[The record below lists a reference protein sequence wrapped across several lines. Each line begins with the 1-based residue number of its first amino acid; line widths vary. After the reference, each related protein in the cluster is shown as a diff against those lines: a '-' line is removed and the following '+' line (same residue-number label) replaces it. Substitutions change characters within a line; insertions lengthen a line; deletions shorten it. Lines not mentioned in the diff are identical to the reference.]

1 MLKKKSF
8 VKLMNV
14 LKVYDERREAMAE
27 AFGAMYNFVPER
39 EAIMSK
45 NDAECVILDLFG
57 DNGEILDWLKKEM
70 NDQYEYIDWFTSE
83 CEYGKSPKILY
94 VPYRDLDEDK
104 KLYNLY
110 FVDSP
115 AMVFDIITNPNFGM
129 KNTVC
134 LDEVK
139 NNPRV
144 FVHDDKTEQYI
155 AIGTC
160 NKQGRDGIIVTN
172 AIGNEYTYTLRDN
185 MLFVLEGE
193 TDNSDRFIEQ
203 FTNQTFVDDDEK
215 ITVS

>member
-1 MLKKKSF
+1 MGILKAY
-8 VKLMNV
+8 N
-14 LKVYDERREAMAE
+14 ERREAMAE

-39 EAIMSK
+39 EVIMSK
-45 NDAECVILDLFG
+45 NDAECIMLDLIG
-57 DNGEILDWLKKEM
+57 NNGEIIDWLKKEM
-70 NDQYEYIDWFTSE
+70 HDQYEYIDWFISE

-104 KLYNLY
+104 KLYNMY

-115 AMVFDIITNPNFGM
+115 AMVFDIITDPKFGTR
-129 KNTVC
+129 NTVC
-134 LDEVK
+134 LLNVK

-144 FVHDDKTEQYI
+144 FVHDDKTEQYV

-193 TDNSDRFIEQ
+193 PDYSEKFIEQ
-203 FTNQTFVDDDEK
+203 LTNQIFVDDDEK
-215 ITVS
+215 IANAKLL